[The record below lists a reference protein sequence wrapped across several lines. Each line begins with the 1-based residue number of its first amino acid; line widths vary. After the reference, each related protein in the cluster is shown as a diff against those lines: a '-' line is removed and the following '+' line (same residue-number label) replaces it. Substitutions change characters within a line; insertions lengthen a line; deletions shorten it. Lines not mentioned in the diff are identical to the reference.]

1 MAEVE
6 CNRCHK
12 KGHYAN
18 KCPEAKAKDSK
29 GVFKVRKKEEPVA
42 DKAVDEPKS
51 IRQIRIRFSD
61 LTMEEKDP
69 FIRYWIKVYG
79 NRGLGNGIDAEG
91 KDVRVFV
98 DTGAN
103 VNTMSR
109 RQLIAFLD
117 CYVDFEYIEGPFGD
131 WKSNWWVVRPCTS
144 PVTELGLYD

>member
-1 MAEVE
+1 MANVE
-6 CNRCHK
+6 CYRCHK

-18 KCPEAKAKDSK
+18 KCPEVKQMDSK
-29 GVFKVRKKEEPVA
+29 GTFKVRKLEEPVA
-42 DKAVDEPKS
+42 ERAVEEPKL

-69 FIRYWIKVYG
+69 FIRYWTNVYG
-79 NRGLGNGIDAEG
+79 NRGLGNGVDAKG

-109 RQLIAFLD
+109 SQLIAFLD
-117 CYVDFEYIEGPFGD
+117 ANMDFKYVEGPFGGLE
-131 WKSNWWVVRPCTS
+131 SSWWVDRPCTS
-144 PVTELGLYD
+144 PGTELGF